1 VKLQVV
7 LERLVLLLLWL
18 AALFAIAAAG
28 LIAWF
33 VL

>member
-1 VKLQVV
+1 VKLQIV

-18 AALFAIAAAG
+18 AALFAIVAAA
-28 LIAWF
+28 LIAWL

>member
-18 AALFAIAAAG
+18 AALFAILAAG
-28 LIAWF
+28 LIAWL